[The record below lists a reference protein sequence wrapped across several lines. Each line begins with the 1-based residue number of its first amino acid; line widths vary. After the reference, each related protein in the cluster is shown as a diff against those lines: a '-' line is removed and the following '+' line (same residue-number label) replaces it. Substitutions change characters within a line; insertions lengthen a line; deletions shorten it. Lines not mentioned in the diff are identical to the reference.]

1 MFSIQDSSE
10 HESFVAMWEAARA
23 HLRRCFESVGPT
35 CSGDAPRQGSS
46 SFRWIRQRCEG
57 PYRDHHSFFLHDVPH
72 FVALQDADRPE
83 ARLIQPEATAVIA
96 RAWNGHACVLPMHL
110 DGDRWTPLAGG
121 TGLRKLARQA
131 DGRVDDAAFDRG
143 DHGPEHDPNVFRAD
157 ADVLVT
163 DEELHDFAIQ
173 IVDGEVVRSGGGSIR
188 SQNDPKVL
196 PSISWIDADGAPQWA
211 IVQAVRFGE
220 PEPGMPIRWPDFKVA
235 IDDALQS
242 NSGLRAVV
250 GVASARDA
258 SEQLRR
264 GAGMHVRWH
273 GFERS

>member
-1 MFSIQDSSE
+1 M
-10 HESFVAMWEAARA
+10 
-23 HLRRCFESVGPT
+23 
-35 CSGDAPRQGSS
+35 
-46 SFRWIRQRCEG
+46 
-57 PYRDHHSFFLHDVPH
+57 
-72 FVALQDADRPE
+72 
-83 ARLIQPEATAVIA
+83 
-96 RAWNGHACVLPMHL
+96 
-110 DGDRWTPLAGG
+110 
-121 TGLRKLARQA
+121 
-131 DGRVDDAAFDRG
+131 DDAAFDRG

-157 ADVLVT
+157 PDVLVT

-173 IVDGEVVRSGGGSIR
+173 IVDGEIVRSGGGSIR

-196 PSISWIDADGAPQWA
+196 PSISWIDADGTPQWA
-211 IVQAVRFGE
+211 IVQAVRFDE
-220 PEPGMPIRWPDFKVA
+220 PEPGMPIRWPEFKVA
-235 IDDALQS
+235 IDNALQS